1 MKKIVSIL
9 FLLAITQAGFAQSK
23 TIEYYIHLTA
33 WAPYNGY
40 LLGKPDLETPALS
53 SPLDS
58 LVNHA
63 RAKEVLKK
71 GNILDA
77 LNYFTQQGWQLVST
91 TTLPYGSKGD
101 VEAKVYYLL
110 KKQIVVG
117 ED

>member
-1 MKKIVSIL
+1 MKKILGIL
-9 FLLAITQAGFAQSK
+9 LWLGFAQAGFAQSK

-33 WAPYNGY
+33 WAPNSGY
-40 LLGKPDLETPALS
+40 LLGRPDLEMPALR

-58 LVNHA
+58 LVNPA
-63 RAKEVLKK
+63 RIKEVLKG

-101 VEAKVYYLL
+101 IETKVYYLY
-110 KKQIVVG
+110 
-117 ED
+117 